1 MLPIEQRKRMERGV
15 LSSEIAMAV
24 GFWQAHASYRLSTMP
39 YLQKLKRVLL
49 HFMQQWMLV
58 YTCDRGERKKEED

>member
-1 MLPIEQRKRMERGV
+1 MERGA

-24 GFWQAHASYRLSTMP
+24 GFWQAQASYRLSTMP

-58 YTCDRGERKKEED
+58 YTCDRGD